1 MSRILV
7 TGGAGYVG
15 SVCSAELIQQGHE
28 VVIIDDLS
36 AGHRESVP
44 AGADFHVMDIGD
56 AVGLR
61 ALLRERPVEA
71 AFHFAAKATI
81 PESVTDPAIFF
92 KVDRKSTRL

>member
-15 SVCSAELIQQGHE
+15 SVCSAELLKQGHE

-44 AGADFHVMDIGD
+44 AGAEFHVMDIGD
-56 AVGLR
+56 AERLR

-81 PESVTDPAIFF
+81 SPTGTHHGALFYCQT
-92 KVDRKSTRL
+92 RKMK